1 MANDPFLD
9 ASGAPRT
16 GGRWGGSS
24 TLRVVKW
31 TVGLIILALLLYYP
45 VGMLIVH
52 RIDDD
57 PNFKAPAVPA
67 GASQSVAITTALI
80 NREVN
85 QNRWVSNDPFFM
97 PGAALDNMPNF
108 QQGIIQALSRFV
120 LELQD
125 QIGRSRAS
133 SSIDTDLQRAVGLL
147 KYSPTVWLWD
157 PSVSL
162 APTASSDTQYR
173 SAMKALEAYN
183 DRLTRGQAVF
193 EPRADNL
200 LLTLDGIGKDLGSAT
215 NDIDNQID
223 QNSGNW
229 LDFTADDVF
238 YRTKGLAYAYALVL
252 RDLGIDYKQVIEE
265 KGAANIWQRMVG
277 SLIDASTIRPWVVVN
292 GRPDAQMQPNHLAVE
307 GFYIQR
313 ARTQLYEMMDILQK

>member
-9 ASGAPRT
+9 ATGAPRSGSRF
-16 GGRWGGSS
+16 GGGG
-24 TLRVVKW
+24 TIRVVKW
-31 TVGLIILALLLYYP
+31 AAGLIILALLLYYP

-52 RIDDD
+52 KIDDD

-67 GASQSVAITTALI
+67 GASQSVAVTVALI

-85 QNRWVSNDPFFM
+85 QHRWVSNDPFFM

-147 KYSPTVWLWD
+147 KYSPSVWLWD

-173 SAMKALEAYN
+173 SAMKALESYN

-200 LLTLDGIGKDLGSAT
+200 LLTLDGIGKDLGSST

-238 YRTKGLAYAYALVL
+238 YRAKGMSYAYALVL
-252 RDLGIDYKQVIEE
+252 RDVGVDYKQVIEE

-277 SLIDASTIRPWVVVN
+277 SLMDAAAIRPWVVVN
-292 GRPDAQMQPNHLAVE
+292 GRPDAQLQPNHLAAE

>member
-9 ASGAPRT
+9 ASGSPRSSSGVT
-16 GGRWGGSS
+16 GRRS
-24 TLRVVKW
+24 LRIVKW
-31 TVGLIILALLLYYP
+31 GIGLIVLACLLYYP

-52 RIDDD
+52 KIEDD
-57 PNFKAPAVPA
+57 PNYKAPAVPA
-67 GASQSVAITTALI
+67 GASQAVAVTAALI

-85 QNRWVSNDPFFM
+85 QNGWVSNDPFFL

-133 SSIDTDLQRAVGLL
+133 SSIDPDLQKAVGLL

-173 SAMKALEAYN
+173 AAMRSLESYN
-183 DRLTRGQAVF
+183 DRLARGQAVF

-200 LLTLDGIGKDLGSAT
+200 LVTLDGIGKDLGSAT
-215 NDIDNQID
+215 NDLDNEID

-229 LDFTADDVF
+229 LDFHADDVF
-238 YRTKGLAYAYALVL
+238 YRAKGMAYAYGLVL
-252 RDLGIDYKQVIEE
+252 RDLGIDYKQVIQE
-265 KGAANIWQRMVG
+265 KGAANVWQRMVG
-277 SLIDASTIRPWVVVN
+277 SLMDAAAMRPWVVVN
-292 GRPDAQMQPNHLAVE
+292 GRPDAQLQPNHLAAE

-313 ARTQLYEMMDILQK
+313 ARTQLLELIDILQK